1 MALLRKSK
9 ASELRLV
16 NAEPEALKLAAH
28 LPSLTLEATRLAAGA
43 AAGGHGRRRAGSG
56 DEFWQYRPRES
67 HEGPRAV
74 DWRRSARGDRLF
86 VRETEWSVA
95 KTLYSWV
102 DLRPGMEAGE
112 KNALNKAGRG
122 AALALATSS
131 VAARG
136 GERVAV
142 LGAGRIPATRCDM
155 HRMILDYDGA
165 GADFPLVE
173 PRRAVLLIVSDFY
186 EPVDVWIQRLRP
198 HAAAGADGILLNV
211 SAGMEEDFPF
221 SGRTKFETP
230 GGKTS
235 ALLGRAEL
243 MREAYRERLRAHRE
257 ELEQEA
263 ARLGFVTVRCRTDH
277 PAGHALAAIAAA
289 LGSIRADG

>member
-1 MALLRKSK
+1 MALLRKAK
-9 ASELRLV
+9 AANLRLV
-16 NAEPEALKLAAH
+16 SAEPEALKLASH
-28 LPSLTLEATRLAAGA
+28 LPSLMLEATRLAAGA
-43 AAGGHGRRRAGSG
+43 ASGAHGRRRAGSG
-56 DEFWQYRPRES
+56 DEFWQYRPREA

-122 AALALATSS
+122 AALALAISS
-131 VAARG
+131 IAARG
-136 GERVAV
+136 GERVAA
-142 LGAGRIPATRCDM
+142 LGAGRVPATRCDM
-155 HRMILDYDGA
+155 HRMILDYDTA
-165 GADFPLVE
+165 GADFPVVE
-173 PRRAVLLIVSDFY
+173 PRRSVLLIASDFY
-186 EPVDVWIQRLRP
+186 EPVEVWIKRLRP
-198 HAAAGADGILLNV
+198 HAAAGADGVLLSV
-211 SAGMEEDFPF
+211 SAGVEEDFPF
-221 SGRTKFETP
+221 SGRTKFEAP

-243 MREAYRERLRAHRE
+243 MRDAYRERLHAHRQA
-257 ELEQEA
+257 LEQEA

-289 LGSIRADG
+289 LGSKKADE

>member
-9 ASELRLV
+9 TADLRLV
-16 NAEPEALKLAAH
+16 SAEPEALKLAAH

-43 AAGGHGRRRAGSG
+43 AAGGHGKRRAGSG
-56 DEFWQYRPRES
+56 DEFWQYRPREA
-67 HEGPRAV
+67 HEGPRSI

-122 AALALATSS
+122 AALALAASS

-142 LGAGRIPATRCDM
+142 LGAGRVPATRCDM

-165 GADFPLVE
+165 GAAFPLVE

-186 EPVDVWIQRLRP
+186 EAVDVWIQRLRP
-198 HAAAGADGILLNV
+198 HAAAGADGVLVSV
-211 SAGMEEDFPF
+211 SAGVEEDFPF
-221 SGRTKFETP
+221 AGRTKFESP
-230 GGKTS
+230 GGTTS

-243 MREAYRERLRAHRE
+243 MRDAYRERLRAHRE
-257 ELEQEA
+257 ALEQQA
-263 ARLGFVTVRCRTDH
+263 AHLGFVTVRCRTDH

-289 LGSIRADG
+289 LGAKRADG